1 MSVMASKRKRESHDM
16 PQARAAPGMH
26 VDNHDFDQQYFHT
39 DTHALDPNMD
49 FSLAAVLQ
57 QHNAADQSG
66 AVEVDVVVEDEEQDE
81 ADSAELQQHARQQ
94 VLQQVQPIDGAGSSA
109 SDTAAAALVQYH
121 TMTVPQPT
129 EHTFMQNHPAEIE
142 GQPQVSTLV
151 DPTSA
156 QQRTT
161 SFVDFDTVTI
171 KVAPD
176 AQNDE
181 VSPITG
187 DPLNPNA
194 AKPAVGTDEWHKV
207 RKDNHKE
214 GESGNASCTQ
224 TSNVRRSTNRSYS
237 GASTSRNDQ
246 RRH

>member
-1 MSVMASKRKRESHDM
+1 MAAMANKRKRESHDM

-39 DTHALDPNMD
+39 DSHALDPNMD

-57 QHNAADQSG
+57 QHNAAGQSG
-66 AVEVDVVVEDEEQDE
+66 VDVVEDEEQDE

-94 VLQQVQPIDGAGSSA
+94 VLSQVIPIVEVGSSA

-121 TMTVPQPT
+121 TMTVPQAT
-129 EHTFMQNHPAEIE
+129 EHTFMQNNPAETE
-142 GQPQVSTLV
+142 GQLQAIASG
-151 DPTSA
+151 DA
-156 QQRTT
+156 AGAQRTT
-161 SFVDFDTVTI
+161 NFGDFDATTI
-171 KVAPD
+171 KVGPD
-176 AQNDE
+176 AQNGE
-181 VSPITG
+181 ASPTTV

-214 GESGNASCTQ
+214 GKTNTLCQ
-224 TSNVRRSTNRSYS
+224 QHIRRMTN
-237 GASTSRNDQ
+237 TL
-246 RRH
+246 